1 MTDTKML
8 QAIIAGQKALEERL
22 GVKIE
27 KEIKGVRKD
36 VQEVKVQVIKN
47 GKRLDRIGLQLAR
60 LEDDAPTIEEFDN
73 LEKRVT
79 KIEAQVIKS

>member
-79 KIEAQVIKS
+79 KIAAQVIKS